1 MATVSSVALGG
12 LQVIA
17 LLAAVIVA
25 GSRLL
30 IAGLGPSSR
39 DDSRNNWLAKL
50 IAYGAIFALIALFLA
65 SILFIFGLM
74 GSYGMPPVIDLA
86 FIFLL
91 IGVTAFGVPM
101 VLVIYYKS
109 QQGKLPSLQPPR

>member
-1 MATVSSVALGG
+1 MVTVSSVAIGG
-12 LQVIA
+12 LQVVA

-30 IAGLGPSSR
+30 IAGLGPNSN
-39 DDSRNNWLAKL
+39 DDSRNSWLARL
-50 IAYGAIFALIALFLA
+50 IAYGAIFSLITLFFA

-74 GSYGMPPVIDLA
+74 ASYGMPPLIDLA

-91 IGVTAFGVPM
+91 IGLAAFGVPM
-101 VLVIYYKS
+101 ILLIYYKS
-109 QQGKLPSLQPPR
+109 QQGKLPSLEPPH